1 MGTTTEQIASLSIFA
16 ATRIYAVKWA
26 GLASLTV
33 ALLVGGINP
42 AMSAFIQFDFFFNG
56 KSESG
61 SGMLEAIANKDGSLT
76 AVGGFVR
83 TFGYENAQPL
93 WDFEKTYEK
102 MSAGDVE
109 RLEKFS
115 LGEVN
120 DSEYFKLCSNPK
132 EQEISLSPVR
142 LFQL

>member
-1 MGTTTEQIASLSIFA
+1 MGITTEQIASLSIFA
-16 ATRIYAVKWA
+16 ATRIYAVKWV

-76 AVGGFVR
+76 AVLM
-83 TFGYENAQPL
+83 Q
-93 WDFEKTYEK
+93 
-102 MSAGDVE
+102 
-109 RLEKFS
+109 FS
-115 LGEVN
+115 
-120 DSEYFKLCSNPK
+120 DAPFPS
-132 EQEISLSPVR
+132 SLSTGACPSTGWTR
-142 LFQL
+142 R